1 MAVVWGAP
9 HAALYSKAGANV
21 IVPSDDASY
30 ITDSNLVVDGGLTAG
45 TGLEH
50 TQYGGQHASMF
61 A

>member
-45 TGLEH
+45 TGQPAFRKLADKV
-50 TQYGGQHASMF
+50 G
-61 A
+61 